1 MGNSGTVQ
9 PEDGATEKRRTAA
22 SPAAPLSWRR
32 DLFGV
37 LYGSGAFLV
46 FLILA
51 DVLPVLV
58 YVGCLVFLPIGVW
71 VGRGSRRPW
80 LDGLVYSGLATL
92 VVALLLFIVSDMGWI
107 GVLAALFLAL
117 PQGILG
123 VRLGARL
130 LQGPQ
135 GPGKGS

>member
-1 MGNSGTVQ
+1 LDNSGTVR
-9 PEDGATEKRRTAA
+9 PDDVAAEKPGAAP

-51 DVLPVLV
+51 DFLPVLV
-58 YVGCLVFLPIGVW
+58 YVGSLVFLPVGVW
-71 VGRGSRRPW
+71 VGRNSLRPW
-80 LDGLVYSGLATL
+80 LDGLVYSGLSTL
-92 VVALLLFIVSDMGWI
+92 VVALLLVIVNGMGWI
-107 GVLAALFLAL
+107 GVLAAFFLAL

-130 LQGPQ
+130 LHGPQ
-135 GPGKGS
+135 